1 MLTFSEEQWR
11 ALQACDGRQFMATV
25 CDQFLANRP
34 DLTAAPGR
42 SAILER
48 MTQAHDFAEQ
58 LGFTSTPHIVWLMY
72 LVADAPALVTDPV
85 IETYLRKAGATPEQ
99 RLDDMA
105 AVMQQTLDG
114 GL

>member
-34 DLTAAPGR
+34 DLAAAPGR

-48 MTQAHDFAEQ
+48 ITQAHDAY
-58 LGFTSTPHIVWLMY
+58 FTPSWTAISREGGRAIHAKL
-72 LVADAPALVTDPV
+72 DTDFTATWTA
-85 IETYLRKAGATPEQ
+85 ISRQAGQ
-99 RLDDMA
+99 
-105 AVMQQTLDG
+105 
-114 GL
+114 

>member
-1 MLTFSEEQWR
+1 MSSFRELRT
-11 ALQACDGRQFMATV
+11 
-25 CDQFLANRP
+25 
-34 DLTAAPGR
+34 
-42 SAILER
+42 
-48 MTQAHDFAEQ
+48 HDYAEH

-72 LVADAPALVTDPV
+72 LVADAPALISDPV
-85 IETYLRKAGATPEQ
+85 IEAYLRKAGATPEQ

>member
-1 MLTFSEEQWR
+1 MLTLSEDQWR
-11 ALQACDGRQFMATV
+11 ALQACDGRQFVATV

-34 DLTAAPGR
+34 DLAATPGR
-42 SAILER
+42 TVILDR
-48 MTQAHDFAEQ
+48 MTQAHDYAER
-58 LGFTSTPHIVWLMY
+58 LGFISTPHIVWLMY
-72 LVADAPALVTDPV
+72 LVADAPALVDDPV
-85 IETYLRKAGATPEQ
+85 IEAYLRKAGATPEQ